1 MPAHAGRYQW
11 HEEGTEADAHSDAS
25 TVSLEGSSYAKQ
37 ARKFRGWS
45 LCRRVM
51 ALPGG
56 LALVAIGTTC
66 FLGSVVV
73 ALPSLNALAGLL
85 RQGQPPSD
93 GSNALTA
100 SSADQTIGIRGGVL
114 TTFEG
119 TAAHTELTT
128 EEGARKWGVGPS
140 VGSVPISPSPL
151 APSPPTSPPPLTH
164 GCAPGYYELVR
175 GYYDCALLPIDD
187 HRRCASL
194 AWGPAMSSKVA
205 PAIKPASSKAVA
217 QAEPP
222 PPMSFAER
230 SSKCAAGCS
239 AAEECVGYALLEHG
253 SDRTSDRGSSC
264 WLYTAKLHHVL
275 SLVLH

>member
-1 MPAHAGRYQW
+1 MWVEDSPPQTKAPGGDCFDAYVNNRLLSGSIAPSLVKGRSMPAHAGRYQW

-100 SSADQTIGIRGGVL
+100 YSADQTIGIRGGVL
-114 TTFEG
+114 PNFEG

-164 GCAPGYYELVR
+164 GCAPGYYEVYIAAAAIPHTHLTPAAP
-175 GYYDCALLPIDD
+175 YLPPTCED
-187 HRRCASL
+187 L
-194 AWGPAMSSKVA
+194 
-205 PAIKPASSKAVA
+205 
-217 QAEPP
+217 
-222 PPMSFAER
+222 
-230 SSKCAAGCS
+230 
-239 AAEECVGYALLEHG
+239 
-253 SDRTSDRGSSC
+253 
-264 WLYTAKLHHVL
+264 
-275 SLVLH
+275 